1 MSNFLLS
8 FLRSS
13 KMSMIVYVIVA
24 MSVFFFGMSLWYA
37 RDVNIAL
44 NEGDVEAASR
54 LDAEWAAG
62 MVLYLSLY
70 IGSVLLYLFELMG
83 L

>member
-1 MSNFLLS
+1 MSIFLLS

-70 IGSVLLYLFELMG
+70 IGGVLLYLFELMG